1 MCKLFGS
8 IWRKCNL
15 NVSPKVHMIESY
27 LPDILKLHGRLG
39 LFNENPIER
48 VHIYNKRWEKIFSN
62 LKKWR
67 DVVRLK
73 NNRTNLCMTK
83 SVFDPLNEYAKFK
96 MRERISSNRGHP
108 VHKSYDEIMVLLGE
122 FDKNTGDDDDQFKG
136 LIPPEIQLQDL
147 EGGMEE
153 GDIAAEAGVASL

>member
-1 MCKLFGS
+1 
-8 IWRKCNL
+8 
-15 NVSPKVHMIESY
+15 
-27 LPDILKLHGRLG
+27 
-39 LFNENPIER
+39 
-48 VHIYNKRWEKIFSN
+48 
-62 LKKWR
+62 
-67 DVVRLK
+67 
-73 NNRTNLCMTK
+73 MTK

-96 MRERISSNRGHP
+96 MRERSSSNRGHP
-108 VHKSYDEIMVLLGE
+108 VHKSYDEIMDLLGE